1 MNNNKGMSL
10 IEVLV
15 AVGIMSIMSFFIMDM
30 VSNQN
35 KAIKTTQHSLDVN
48 EVQNQVQ
55 RLMIDSETCKN
66 TLLGYTFTTGVDVP
80 ITGIKKSP
88 TGTPI
93 LSAGSAIGGVIIDS
107 LIVRRVSDS
116 DLELSINLK
125 KSNTS
130 TSFGGETFKP
140 RKVNLSAKFKTS
152 APNEVE
158 TCFTAFDNGVATA
171 LQLACTQLCP
181 TCTWNATTVTCVRPP
196 TATSKPIYLNPI
208 SGQLQLTVPP
218 SYHDVGVGCSNC
230 GSNCTP
236 SCPGGYS
243 LISNNCRMTGNCG
256 FRRWRDCNG
265 TCRKNFGPFTP
276 EGYLTPSP

>member
-66 TLLGYTFTTGVDVP
+66 TLIGYTFPTGVDVP
-80 ITGIKKSP
+80 ITAIKKSP

-93 LSAGSAIGGVIIDS
+93 LSTGSAIGGVVIDS
-107 LIVRRVSDS
+107 LIVRRISGP

-140 RKVNLSAKFKTS
+140 RKVNLSAKFRTS
-152 APNEVE
+152 PANQVE

-181 TCTWNATTVTCVRPP
+181 TCTWNATTVTCVRPTTP
-196 TATSKPIYLNPI
+196 STAIYLNPLT
-208 SGQLQLTVPP
+208 GQLSTSANFQK
-218 SYHDVGVGCSNC
+218 DGDNFCNC
-230 GSNCTP
+230 YNPG
-236 SCPGGYS
+236 CPGGSTQQGGHWCTNGGSSMRCGGHRWKYGHV
-243 LISNNCRMTGNCG
+243 NCRIN
-256 FRRWRDCNG
+256 N
-265 TCRKNFGPFTP
+265 PL
-276 EGYLTPSP
+276 GYLTPTP